1 MIHCAPNVTCVY
13 TRKGKAMEITPADK
27 AHLEFLS
34 RMVDRLQDE
43 SFRLDKHPNVQQDLW
58 HAREELKK
66 FVNTLRQDGVKI

>member
-1 MIHCAPNVTCVY
+1 
-13 TRKGKAMEITPADK
+13 MEITPADK

-58 HAREELKK
+58 HAVLSQRVDELLDSRL
-66 FVNTLRQDGVKI
+66 TLRVVLHAISLQTEMTL

>member
-1 MIHCAPNVTCVY
+1 
-13 TRKGKAMEITPADK
+13 MEITPADK

-43 SFRLDKHPNVQQDLW
+43 SFRLEKHPNVQQDLW